1 MKSWI
6 EAFSIIDYISVG
18 IAHGGDAERLQEHR
32 SMKAYTINSALSA

>member
-18 IAHGGDAERLQEHR
+18 ILLTAVTLNAFKSIE
-32 SMKAYTINSALSA
+32 